1 MKTIC
6 VKPVLRADGRPNRVL
21 DPSTTPPSPLPAW
34 GKTVPLD
41 IYWRRRLDAL
51 EVKETTEEAM
61 EAARAAAAEAESRA
75 LAEAHEAEGQRIN
88 AEAGQPEKPSK
99 KKDA

>member
-6 VKPVLRADGRPNRVL
+6 VKPVLVDGKSTRVL
-21 DPSTTPPSPLPAW
+21 DPATSPPSPLPAW
-34 GKTVPLD
+34 GKPVQFD
-41 IYWRRRLDAL
+41 KYWRRRMEAG
-51 EVKETTEEAM
+51 EVEETTEEAM

-88 AEAGQPEKPSK
+88 AEAAQPEKPSK